1 MSYTLISTSRG
12 LLGPVGASGAGAAK
26 LPPFRAVSSFGR
38 TTIGSAAG
46 ISIAMAARRDL
57 AIGLGDFRERRADVP
72 SVVWD
77 TRRFEYP

>member
-57 AIGLGDFRERRADVP
+57 AMLGDFSRNVP
-72 SVVWD
+72 SVLWD
-77 TRRFEYP
+77 TRRLEYP